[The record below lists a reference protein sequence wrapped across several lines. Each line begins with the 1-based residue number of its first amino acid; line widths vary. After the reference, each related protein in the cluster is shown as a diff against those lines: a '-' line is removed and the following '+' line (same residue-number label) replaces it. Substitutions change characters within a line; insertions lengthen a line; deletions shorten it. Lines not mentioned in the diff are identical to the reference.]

1 MGVRRLT
8 PLVLAATVL
17 AGCGHLLPRQTSI
30 TQSSFEDFEAAR
42 RALDQATPFKT
53 TVEDLRLLGF
63 DVRDSANVTL
73 IPYPEL
79 VSRLAPN
86 PSVPLSELDAG
97 IRECILSRM
106 ACQAYEFELGRQK
119 RQREGGFWAD
129 FLNFRRTTAVSGW
142 RFKALVVVR
151 DGVVLFRN
159 YGGEPKV
166 VRTERQV
173 NPLGPFQP
181 AGEAAGGIVMR

>member
-1 MGVRRLT
+1 MPARRLSA
-8 PLVLAATVL
+8 LLLACIVST
-17 AGCGHLLPRQTSI
+17 GCGQLLPRQTST
-30 TQSSFEDFEAAR
+30 TQSSFQDFESAR
-42 RALDQATPFKT
+42 RALDQAVPFKT
-53 TVEDLRLLGF
+53 TVEDLRRLGF

-106 ACQAYEFELGRQK
+106 ACQAYEFELGRQL
-119 RQREGGFWAD
+119 RQREGGFWGD
-129 FLNFRRTTAVSGW
+129 FLNFKRTTAVSGW
-142 RFKALVVVR
+142 HFKALVVVR

-159 YGGEPKV
+159 YGGEPKI

-181 AGEAAGGIVMR
+181 AGEAAGGMITR